1 MYLYLSEIQIG
12 CIAWWGF
19 LWQPVIDRRA
29 NVETLTLF
37 LQRWSLMVKGRYG
50 VMKLEYKWCLW
61 RWRWWWWWWWSWSLD
76 ISDVGRAISG
86 QEGVLKGASPT
97 PIVLP
102 IEQYALRIW
111 HIVAYCTYGILSMLH
126 IPQCCLS
133 NMPYCINACEVL
145 HIAYICRTHILTY
158 PNLSPILI
166 YQKPEMCICA

>member
-1 MYLYLSEIQIG
+1 MINNYAIYEKDG
-12 CIAWWGF
+12 ENDEDG
-19 LWQPVIDRRA
+19 
-29 NVETLTLF
+29 
-37 LQRWSLMVKGRYG
+37 
-50 VMKLEYKWCLW
+50 
-61 RWRWWWWWWWSWSLD
+61 

-102 IEQYALRIW
+102 IEQYALRIWHIVAYCTYGKLLPIAHMAYCCLLHIW

-166 YQKPEMCICA
+166 